1 MKRKPYNYSDK
12 RKARDL
18 AQTNWSKIMQVV
30 KLERELKDIKL
41 VAKKMKLSPQRIYK
55 ILAKARQELLDYN
68 G

>member
-30 KLERELKDIKL
+30 ELEKELKDIDL
-41 VAKKMKLSPQRIYK
+41 VAKRMNLTTQRIYA
-55 ILAKARQELLDYN
+55 ILKKARQELPDYN

>member
-1 MKRKPYNYSDK
+1 MKRKPYNYSAK

-30 KLERELKDIKL
+30 ELEKELKDIKL
-41 VAKKMKLSPQRIYK
+41 VAKKMNLSPQRIYK
-55 ILAKARQELLDYN
+55 ILAKARQELPDYN